1 MSIKTVRTLTFM
13 LVSFA
18 AVTSSLVF
26 MLIQRYPTILDSL
39 NSLDDSSGLAE
50 YLVTFATPMLAFLI
64 TLCSIASDGCLLV
77 LPCLASLAAVL
88 LVKASQVLTTVA
100 HSHLLKTFDIFNLS
114 FSLKIQPVGRCP
126 SEVSLQVD

>member
-18 AVTSSLVF
+18 AATSSLVF
-26 MLIQRYPTILDSL
+26 MLIHTSVTILEFT
-39 NSLDDSSGLAE
+39 NSLDDSSGPAE

-88 LVKASQVLTTVA
+88 LVKASQVLTTGG
-100 HSHLLKTFDIFNLS
+100 S
-114 FSLKIQPVGRCP
+114 
-126 SEVSLQVD
+126 